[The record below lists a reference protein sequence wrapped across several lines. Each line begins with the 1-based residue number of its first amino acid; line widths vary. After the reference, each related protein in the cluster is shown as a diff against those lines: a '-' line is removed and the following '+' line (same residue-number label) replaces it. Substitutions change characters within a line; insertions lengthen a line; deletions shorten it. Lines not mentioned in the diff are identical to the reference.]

1 MSSEFAARLGW
12 TEFLGKVE
20 AKVLSAALQ
29 AALEVP
35 GEEIEEL
42 SESENEALDVLT
54 EGILAQ
60 NSERTEAWVT
70 QMGESDRSAIGACL
84 LWLQYPEEEELTGIR
99 EAQWRRLEEVY
110 AAVGARAASL
120 GAHEMEMA

>member
-1 MSSEFAARLGW
+1 M
-12 TEFLGKVE
+12 
-20 AKVLSAALQ
+20 LSAALQ